1 MKERRVD
8 NYSSFSM
15 FKMIPIATKLVRRLD
30 PPYDKKGKVT
40 PVTGIKP
47 ITTDKFIITWTINW
61 NVKPKARYL
70 GNLSVCFKLIFKQ
83 EIKRMENK
91 PITIKT
97 PIMPNSSEIIEKIK
111 SVWGSGK

>member
-30 PPYDKKGKVT
+30 PQYDKKGKVT

-47 ITTDKFIITWTINW
+47 ITTDKFIIT
-61 NVKPKARYL
+61 
-70 GNLSVCFKLIFKQ
+70 
-83 EIKRMENK
+83 
-91 PITIKT
+91 
-97 PIMPNSSEIIEKIK
+97 
-111 SVWGSGK
+111 

>member
-15 FKMIPIATKLVRRLD
+15 FKMIPIATKLVRRLE

-47 ITTDKFIITWTINW
+47 ITTDKFIITCTINW
-61 NVKPKARYL
+61 KVKPKAKYL
-70 GNLSVCFKLIFKQ
+70 GNFSVCLKLIFKQ
-83 EIKRMENK
+83 NIKRMENK
-91 PITIKT
+91 PSTINT
-97 PIMPNSSEIIEKIK
+97 PITPNSSEIIEKIK